1 MNYYKSSFISIFLLV
16 LIIICI
22 ILIYNYGF
30 SNVKNGEMNMNKS
43 NIVKEGFK
51 EGLNPSYNQV
61 PNFFAEFGSDTSK
74 TVFDLDGWGLY
85 SNISTYGNE
94 GLASLITSEPPVSQ
108 GTSGPRIVGFQGN
121 TEVFITITI
130 PTGAI
135 LTAIKWYGAAE
146 YGPARNARDVEIYGV
161 TKDLGNITY
170 NPSGSNI
177 NVPISL
183 VPSGWNGGSAN
194 GFNRLTNFTV
204 PESCSLSNPSFFW
217 LPNQGQYSRYVIR
230 IMNNYG
236 DSSVKV
242 NCLGLQ
248 FNPANNIS
256 PPESTQTIRARKQ
269 AAAAAEAAAA
279 EAERQRQAA
288 AAAAAQAAQ
297 AAAAEAERQRQ
308 AAAAAEAK
316 RVAALTDA
324 KAAASAAIT
333 AADAAVSVAN
343 GGGSSQPE
351 IDAKKAANDS
361 KTAAAAASA
370 AANSASTLQ
379 SAIDAKAAADK
390 AKADANN
397 AKSAANAAIAA
408 TAASSLAQK
417 KAETKK
423 NVDDAL
429 AIATQQITALNTS
442 TSSTVANTETF
453 IVNSNALS
461 PALYESSSSSSGVAG
476 LFDKLV
482 RFFAPL
488 REGLSDA
495 TDDLFANVKSKA
507 ASAQAIISK
516 TSPPPTTTELTEALR
531 LSLEALAEAQ
541 TIKTNL
547 TACKASPRPT
557 IKFNANTGVFPTA
570 PAVPTDGSLYLTTES
585 GKDYLILSKKD
596 ASSPAVSVEST
607 LVYCARKDKFV
618 ILYNS
623 DVIASRKFIQ
633 YKIKSVTLATTY
645 VKYEVE
651 IVSNTSG
658 FTKAN
663 ITNAQAVYIS
673 TSNALTQLST
683 SDGATAANPCA
694 GPNPSANCKPVC
706 IPTDKTTGA
715 IVYKPDTT
723 IPATIFTGKP
733 LSYNNY
739 YEYTP
744 VRGIAGDGSAVYYP
758 MDASKTFVGGGTDCL
773 QECSEYDTG
782 KPRAAYCKPSK
793 GDRPLGG
800 DSPKTGGTCMKGCIA
815 VTDPTD
821 RRNSSRCSYD
831 KKNGYTCK
839 AVCDFAS
846 GMDNC
851 KINADCNDCSGDT
864 YVKRFP
870 IGWKPTVTR
879 TIEQT
884 YTTDQCKEK
893 CKKPTK
899 DTCLNF
905 LQLEQGGGYLENKCR
920 KVGKTKVI
928 CKPISQ
934 VTPNGLVAG
943 YDGCS
948 VCKTDTRLYGYFE
961 YEKKWNTV
969 LKQWDFKN
977 IKEITSPTKSWF
989 EGGGGGDGSGAGAGS
1004 GSGSGSGAGSGAGSG
1019 SGANLKGS
1027 KHSSYKE
1034 DKDTGD
1040 ARDSKKT
1047 GELKSGDSSK
1057 SVSISSASQNAKRQ
1071 EQSAKAAALKLKL
1084 DKLTAEYNDL
1094 VDSVK
1099 WNKLQMEKAEKDC
1112 SDINLKLKRAI
1123 NDYATAETK
1132 SSKSGSTKKEKTDTE
1147 AANTLMYTIKSKAKE
1162 ICNNYATLKDKYM
1175 KSVAILNALKN
1186 KRDDLKKQYD
1196 SVAADADSGSGFGSM
1211 LSPIINIFFGDDANR
1226 DCSGQLGCGNG
1237 IDYTYPSPFNSS
1249 KGGLFTPQPYYD
1261 SIQF

>member
-1 MNYYKSSFISIFLLV
+1 MNYYKSSFISIFLLL

-30 SNVKNGEMNMNKS
+30 SNVKNGVMNINKS

-51 EGLNPSYNQV
+51 EGLNPSLNQV

-74 TVFDLDGWGLY
+74 TVFNLDGWGLY
-85 SNISTYGNE
+85 SNTTTYDTE
-94 GLASLITSEPPVSQ
+94 GLASLITSEPPISQ
-108 GTSGPRIVGFQGN
+108 GTSGPRIAGFRGN

-130 PTGAI
+130 PTEAT
-135 LTAIKWYGAAE
+135 LTGIKWYGSAE
-146 YGPARNARDVEIYGV
+146 NGEERNAKEVQVYGV
-161 TKDLGNITY
+161 TKDVANVTY
-170 NPSGSNI
+170 SPSGSNI
-177 NVPISL
+177 EGPIRIL
-183 VPSGWNGGSAN
+183 QSGWSSLSY
-194 GFNRLTNFTV
+194 GFAPLKYFTV
-204 PESCSLSNPSFFW
+204 PQSCSLNNPSFFE
-217 LPNQGQYSRYVIR
+217 LSSQGRYSRYVIR
-230 IMNNYG
+230 IYNNYG
-236 DSSVKV
+236 DASSIKV

-248 FNPANNIS
+248 FKPANNIS
-256 PPESTQTIRARKQ
+256 PPESTEAIRARKQ
-269 AAAAAEAAAA
+269 AAIAAAA

-288 AAAAAQAAQ
+288 AAAAA
-297 AAAAEAERQRQ
+297 AAAEA
-308 AAAAAEAK
+308 AEAETK
-316 RVAALTDA
+316 RVAALADA
-324 KAAASAAIT
+324 KSAASAAIV

-343 GGGSSQPE
+343 GGGSSRPE
-351 IDAKKAANDS
+351 MDAKKAANDS
-361 KTAAAAASA
+361 KTAAMAAST
-370 AANSASTLQ
+370 AANSATTLQ

-390 AKADANN
+390 AKADADN
-397 AKSAANAAIAA
+397 AKSAATAAIAA
-408 TAASSLAQK
+408 AAASSFSQK

-429 AIATQQITALNTS
+429 AIATQQIAALNAS

-453 IVNSNALS
+453 IGTSSALS
-461 PALYESSSSSSGVAG
+461 PARFKSSSGGAGISG
-476 LFDKLV
+476 LFDKVV

-488 REGLSDA
+488 REGAVGDSAA
-495 TDDLFANVKSKA
+495 TEDLFANVKSKA
-507 ASAQAIISK
+507 AEAQAII
-516 TSPPPTTTELTEALR
+516 TRTIPPPTNEDLTKALR

-541 TIKTNL
+541 NIKANL
-547 TACKASPRPT
+547 IACKASPRPT
-557 IKFNANTGVFPTA
+557 IKFNANTGAFPTA
-570 PAVPTDGSLYLTTES
+570 PAMPADGSLYLTTES

-607 LVYCARKDKFV
+607 LVYCARKDKFI
-618 ILYNS
+618 ILYDSN
-623 DVIASRKFIQ
+623 DPKVAASRKFIQ
-633 YKIKSVTLATTY
+633 YKIKSVTPITTANTY

-651 IVSNTSG
+651 IVSNTTG

-673 TSNALTQLST
+673 TSNMLTQMST

-758 MDASKTFVGGGTDCL
+758 MDASKTFVGNGTKCL
-773 QECSEYDTG
+773 QGCSEYNDG
-782 KPRAAYCKPSK
+782 KTREDYCKPSK
-793 GDRPLGG
+793 GDRPLDGG
-800 DSPKTGGTCMKGCIA
+800 EPPKIGGTCMKGCMA

-839 AVCDFAS
+839 AICDFKSDA
-846 GMDNC
+846 DNC
-851 KINADCNDCSGDT
+851 KINADCNDCVGDI

-870 IGWKPTVTR
+870 IGWKPTITK
-879 TIEQT
+879 TLEQT
-884 YTTDQCKEK
+884 YTSDQCKEK

-934 VTPNGLVAG
+934 VTPNGLIAG

-948 VCKTDTRLYGYFE
+948 VCKTDTGLYGYFE
-961 YEKKWNTV
+961 YEKEWNKV

-977 IKEITSPTKSWF
+977 IKEITSPAKSWF
-989 EGGGGGDGSGAGAGS
+989 EYGYGAGYGASSGSSSGGGY
-1004 GSGSGSGAGSGAGSG
+1004 
-1019 SGANLKGS
+1019 
-1027 KHSSYKE
+1027 SSYTN
-1034 DKDTGD
+1034 DKDAGD
-1040 ARDSKKT
+1040 SGDSKKT
-1047 GELKSGDSSK
+1047 DDLKSGDSSK
-1057 SVSISSASQNAKRQ
+1057 SVSISAASQDAKRQ
-1071 EQSAKAAALKLKL
+1071 ELTAKAAELKLKL
-1084 DKLTAEYNDL
+1084 DKLISEYNDL

-1099 WNKLQMEKAEKDC
+1099 WNKLQMEKAEKECNDMKT
-1112 SDINLKLKRAI
+1112 KLKRAI
-1123 NDYATAETK
+1123 NDYAAAEVKSTK
-1132 SSKSGSTKKEKTDTE
+1132 AGSTPKEKTDTE
-1147 AANTLMYTIKSKAKE
+1147 AANTLMYTIKHKTKE
-1162 ICNNYATLKDKYM
+1162 ICNNYASLKYKYM
-1175 KSVAILNALKN
+1175 KSVSILNAIKN
-1186 KRDDLKKQYD
+1186 KKDDLKKQYD
-1196 SVAADADSGSGFGSM
+1196 TAAADAGSGSGFGS
-1211 LSPIINIFFGDDANR
+1211 LLTPIINIFFGDDANR

-1237 IDYTYPSPFNSS
+1237 IDYTYPSPFNSA

-1261 SIQF
+1261 GIHF